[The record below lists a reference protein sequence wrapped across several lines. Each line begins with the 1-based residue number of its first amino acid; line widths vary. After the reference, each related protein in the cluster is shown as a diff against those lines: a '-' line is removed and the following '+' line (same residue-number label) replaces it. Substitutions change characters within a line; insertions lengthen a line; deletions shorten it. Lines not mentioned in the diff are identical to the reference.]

1 MHEHKFKRRHRTG
14 PWRHSSE
21 PGLMLAYDEW
31 VNLCSCGEERK
42 IKTSPRGKWLKASSA
57 KTGRVRTYPEKWRGI
72 LKALIKGRTGQ
83 NTTGI
88 TFTVDRIA
96 RVTDAGWDEI
106 EKLVDCLLTDGII
119 EKFEPYPRTA
129 TGRTKIIFSEKA
141 VQSLKEITGLDS
153 DDRERE
159 RIDLFFKTWEYPVSE
174 IRKHVKDIAAIMD
187 ELKGSWLTT
196 GKPVI
201 TSGKD
206 DAVVMKSLTNYRLLL
221 ETLREIFNIVSAEE
235 MLNLRELAIRITGE
249 SKGIEAI
256 RPYMRKV
263 LGDLSHYGI
272 SEHSPFILFRGP
284 VSGRIGEKV
293 IDLSACIDY
302 VSITVKTS
310 RSFIPQSSNM
320 KRIILVENLTPFERL
335 CREPDRFDTDTGIV
349 FLSGYPPGHVR
360 DFVRKLLAFKP
371 VKGLIWCDLDPDGVE
386 IALTASKWFKNPG
399 WQPLF
404 MEKEFLYNSR
414 TRPLSVTDMKK
425 LSSLKS
431 RDEASVFHSLL
442 SEMETLGI
450 KVEQEAQEISE
461 LPF

>member
-1 MHEHKFKRRHRTG
+1 
-14 PWRHSSE
+14 
-21 PGLMLAYDEW
+21 MLAYDEW

-42 IKTSPRGKWLKASSA
+42 IKTSPRGKWLKASSV
-57 KTGRVRTYPEKWRGI
+57 KTGRVRTYPGKWREI

-83 NTTGI
+83 NTAGI

-106 EKLVDCLLTDGII
+106 EKLIDCLLTDGII

-129 TGRTKIIFSEKA
+129 TGRTKIIFSEKV

-153 DDRERE
+153 DDRERD
-159 RIDLFFKTWEYPVSE
+159 RIDLFFKTWEYPGSE
-174 IRKHVKDIAAIMD
+174 IRKHVKAIAAIID
-187 ELKGSWLTT
+187 ELKGEWLTT
-196 GKPVI
+196 GKTVI
-201 TSGKD
+201 TTGRD
-206 DAVVMKSLTNYRLLL
+206 DAVVMKSLANYRLLL

-284 VSGRIGEKV
+284 VTGRIGRKV

-310 RSFIPQSSNM
+310 RSFIPQYSNM

-335 CREPDRFDTDTGIV
+335 CREPDRFDSDTGIV
-349 FLSGYPPGHVR
+349 FLSGYPPGYVR
-360 DFVRKLLAFKP
+360 DFVRKLLAFQP
-371 VKGLIWCDLDPDGVE
+371 VEGFIWCDLDPDGVE

-404 MEKEFLYNSR
+404 MGKEFLYNSR
-414 TRPLSVTDMKK
+414 TRPLSAADMKK
-425 LSSLKS
+425 LGSLKS
-431 RDEASVFHSLL
+431 RDDASVFHSLL